1 MAHVISNKSQYGK
14 ISPTAMGTWS
24 SRIWHVI
31 STPDSSFISEPITSG
46 CLLWKLNCKSYR
58 CCIHLSLK
66 VLVAQSYP
74 TFCDPMDYS
83 PPGFSVHGLLQ
94 ARILE
99 WVAISSSRGSSWPR
113 DQTWVFCIAGRFF
126 TIWTTRKAP
135 ISLYKAFIFF
145 N

>member
-99 WVAISSSRGSSWPR
+99 WVAISSSRG
-113 DQTWVFCIAGRFF
+113 VFLTQGSNLGLLHCRQILYHLNHQES
-126 TIWTTRKAP
+126 P
-135 ISLYKAFIFF
+135 HLSLQSFYFF